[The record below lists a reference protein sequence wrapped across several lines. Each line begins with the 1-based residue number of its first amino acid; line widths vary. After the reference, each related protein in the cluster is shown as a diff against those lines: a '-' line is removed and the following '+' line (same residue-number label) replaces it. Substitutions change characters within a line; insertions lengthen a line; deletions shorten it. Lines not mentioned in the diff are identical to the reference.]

1 VGRPRGGKGRSRVDS
16 GGSRLGLVQGSGASK
31 GKRSSCRMVICW
43 RRESTAIRV
52 IGGELDKPRPRTD
65 TSLYQVFCT
74 CSALFRLLTCR
85 LWNRNHPRNF
95 GTQNTQWWL
104 EDTRDGATRASLFFC
119 RLWLR
124 GDGLLIRPEQR
135 WPADLASIQQVLPW
149 AKVHVNTREI
159 RERYLAPG
167 RLYTSHLST
176 AATV

>member
-1 VGRPRGGKGRSRVDS
+1 MGRPRGGKGRSRVDS

-119 RLWLR
+119 RLWQR
-124 GDGLLIRPEQR
+124 GDGLLIRPEQNSGGR
-135 WPADLASIQQVLPW
+135 PILRVSSRYSRGLRYMLTRERSECLAS
-149 AKVHVNTREI
+149 R
-159 RERYLAPG
+159 

>member
-1 VGRPRGGKGRSRVDS
+1 MGRPRGGKGRSRVDS

-74 CSALFRLLTCR
+74 CSALFRLPTCR

-119 RLWLR
+119 RLWQR
-124 GDGLLIRPEQR
+124 GDGLLIRPEQNSGGR
-135 WPADLASIQQVLPW
+135 PILRVSSRYSRGLRYMS
-149 AKVHVNTREI
+149 TRE
-159 RERYLAPG
+159 RSERDI
-167 RLYTSHLST
+167 
-176 AATV
+176 